1 MEKKDKEKD
10 MFKKG
15 DLCKHFKGKS
25 LEEKNIYEILETG
38 VKYSGDA
45 SDKTIENLVVY
56 KNIFENKIF
65 ARELEDLISELS
77 TEKQKLYGQTNR
89 IEKLSVE
96 EIESVKREL
105 ESRKQMKHIG
115 EKYFE
120 TLDDKLREYFK
131 ILSKDIPEFLYEYIG
146 TREMQK
152 QGRISVTC
160 GSCYTKLIDIDKWY
174 SSLDHSVA
182 VALIVW
188 NFTKD
193 KKQTLAGL
201 LHDIATPAFKH
212 CIDFMNGDHEK
223 QESTEELTIKIIR
236 DSKEIMALLKRDR
249 IKLEEV
255 ADYHIY
261 PIADNDTPRLAADR
275 LEYTLSNGLGVRMK
289 LWKLEDIRE
298 VYNNIE
304 VQVNEDGVEELGF
317 QDKEIAEKFV
327 NVMTKLSKFYISN
340 KTTFS
345 MQFLADIMKKMSEE
359 NLISVEDLYSLS
371 EEEIIARIEN
381 CKLGNIAECFKVW
394 RNSTELM
401 ESDEYVDRVYCIK
414 GKNKRRWIEPLV
426 KSEKGYERINH
437 ISESAKAN
445 IESFLEY
452 KPKTYCYLEID
463 KDFGIKSTK

>member
-1 MEKKDKEKD
+1 
-10 MFKKG
+10 
-15 DLCKHFKGKS
+15 
-25 LEEKNIYEILETG
+25 
-38 VKYSGDA
+38 
-45 SDKTIENLVVY
+45 
-56 KNIFENKIF
+56 
-65 ARELEDLISELS
+65 
-77 TEKQKLYGQTNR
+77 
-89 IEKLSVE
+89 
-96 EIESVKREL
+96 
-105 ESRKQMKHIG
+105 
-115 EKYFE
+115 
-120 TLDDKLREYFK
+120 
-131 ILSKDIPEFLYEYIG
+131 
-146 TREMQK
+146 
-152 QGRISVTC
+152 
-160 GSCYTKLIDIDKWY
+160 
-174 SSLDHSVA
+174 
-182 VALIVW
+182 
-188 NFTKD
+188 
-193 KKQTLAGL
+193 
-201 LHDIATPAFKH
+201 
-212 CIDFMNGDHEK
+212 
-223 QESTEELTIKIIR
+223 
-236 DSKEIMALLKRDR
+236 
-249 IKLEEV
+249 
-255 ADYHIY
+255 
-261 PIADNDTPRLAADR
+261 
-275 LEYTLSNGLGVRMK
+275 MK